1 MKRYEFSALVATVVS
16 LIAWTSAALGGKWLL
31 LG

>member
-1 MKRYEFSALVATVVS
+1 MKRYEFPALVATVVS
-16 LIAWTSAALGGKWLL
+16 LIAWTFAALGGKWLL

>member
-1 MKRYEFSALVATVVS
+1 LVATVVS